1 MYLWVRELPLTKTS
15 NKEIVMVESE
25 WSVEDLE
32 WRESVS
38 DTCSLVPYVEE
49 IGFDSN
55 DEDLS
60 DVDEL
65 VDFLYWN

>member
-1 MYLWVRELPLTKTS
+1 
-15 NKEIVMVESE
+15 MVESE

-49 IGFDSN
+49 IGYSSD

-60 DVDEL
+60 DVNGLIDY
-65 VDFLYWN
+65 LYWSL